1 MAINKNS
8 YKKILILSK
17 ISNKNPITIIHVS
30 LKTLHGFSFNPFEFN
45 LLVNSAGIIPFSCWS
60 INISNPNKKFFLG
73 TGLLDEL
80 KVFCEQHNQKKI
92 IINTLL
98 SPKHQSE
105 LEKYLCVE
113 IMDRNQLIL
122 ELFSQR
128 AHSYEGKLQVEL
140 ARLAYLST
148 RLVRGWT
155 HLERQRGGVG
165 LRGGP
170 GETQLEIDKR
180 LLATRINR
188 CKHKLTKFQKHRE
201 TTLKKRKEI
210 FSVNLIGY
218 TNAGKSTLFELLT
231 KKTCYHDDRYFAT
244 LDPLSASLSIDE
256 HKLVLTD
263 TVGFIEHLPDTL
275 LSAFKATLSEISL
288 ANLLCIVI
296 DISDPNYK
304 NQINTIESILADL
317 KTNDI
322 PRYYLF
328 NKIDRVSSEKIDI
341 PLYSNLDC
349 SYISATKQIGIAN
362 FRGYLTKQL
371 LKFKGNSSKQ

>member
-1 MAINKNS
+1 MAIKKNF

-17 ISNKNPITIIHVS
+17 ISNSNPITIIHVG
-30 LKTLHGFSFNPFEFN
+30 LKSLHGFSYNPNEFN
-45 LLVNSAGIIPFSCWS
+45 LLVNSAGIKSWSCWTVK
-60 INISNPNKKFFLG
+60 IGNPNKKYFLG
-73 TGLLDEL
+73 TGLIEEL
-80 KVFCEQHNQKKI
+80 KIYCQRYQQKKI
-92 IINTLL
+92 IINTVL

-105 LEKYLCVE
+105 LEKFLCVE

-140 ARLAYLST
+140 AKLAYLST

-188 CKHKLTKFQKHRE
+188 CKQKLNKFQKHRE
-201 TTLKKRKEI
+201 TTLKNRKEI

-231 KKTCYHDDRYFAT
+231 KKACYHDDRYFAT
-244 LDPLSASLSIDE
+244 LDPLSASLSIDK

-263 TVGFIEHLPDTL
+263 TVGFIEHLPDSL
-275 LSAFKATLSEISL
+275 LSAFKATLSEICL
-288 ANLLCIVI
+288 ANLLCVVI
-296 DISDPNYK
+296 DVSDPNYK
-304 NQINTIESILADL
+304 NQIETIEKILSDL
-317 KTNDI
+317 NTKDI

-328 NKIDRVSSEKIDI
+328 NKIDRIDVKSLNI
-341 PLYSNLDC
+341 PFFADIDC

-362 FRGYLTKQL
+362 FRNYLVKQL
-371 LKFKGNSSKQ
+371 LLFKGSNNTQ

>member
-1 MAINKNS
+1 MVINKNS

-17 ISNKNPITIIHVS
+17 ISNINPITIVHVG
-30 LKTLHGFSFNPFEFN
+30 LKSLHGFSYNPNEFN
-45 LLVNSAGIIPFSCWS
+45 LLVASAGIKPWSCWS
-60 INISNPNKKFFLG
+60 IKIGNPNKKYFLG
-73 TGLLDEL
+73 TGLLEEL
-80 KVFCEQHNQKKI
+80 KIYCERYHQKKL
-92 IINTLL
+92 IINTVLT
-98 SPKHQSE
+98 PKHQSE

-140 ARLAYLST
+140 AKLAYLST

-188 CKHKLTKFQKHRE
+188 CKQKLNKFQKHRE
-201 TTLKKRKEI
+201 TTLKRRKNI

-218 TNAGKSTLFELLT
+218 TNAGKSTLFEFLT
-231 KKTCYHDDRYFAT
+231 KKACYHDDRYFAT

-263 TVGFIEHLPDTL
+263 TVGFIEHLPDPL

-296 DISDPNYK
+296 DVSDPNFI
-304 NQINTIESILADL
+304 NQIETIEGILSDL
-317 KTNDI
+317 DATHI

-328 NKIDRVSSEKIDI
+328 NKIDRVDIKDLKI
-341 PLYSNLDC
+341 PFYSDVDF
-349 SYISATKQIGIAN
+349 SYISALKQIGISN
-362 FRGYLTKQL
+362 FRTYLIEQL
-371 LKFKGNSSKQ
+371 KKFKDSNNNQ

>member
-1 MAINKNS
+1 MINKNS

-17 ISNKNPITIIHVS
+17 ISNLDPIILVHVN
-30 LKTLHGFSFNPFEFN
+30 LKHLHGLSYNPYEFN
-45 LLVNSAGIIPFSCWS
+45 LLVNSAGISAWSCWS
-60 INISNPNKKFFLG
+60 IKITNPNKKYFLG
-73 TGLLDEL
+73 TGLIEEL
-80 KVFCEQHNQKKI
+80 KYYCQRHKQKKI
-92 IINTLL
+92 IINTVL

-140 ARLAYLST
+140 AKLAYLST

-188 CKHKLTKFQKHRE
+188 CKQKLEKFQKHRE
-201 TTLKKRKEI
+201 TTLKRRKNT
-210 FSVNLIGY
+210 FSVSLIGY

-231 KKTCYHDDRYFAT
+231 KKKCYHDDRYFAT
-244 LDPLSASLSIDE
+244 LDPLSANLSIDA

-263 TVGFIEHLPDTL
+263 TVGFIEHLPDPL

-296 DISDPNYK
+296 DVSDSNYI
-304 NQINTIESILADL
+304 NQIDTIETILNDL
-317 KTNDI
+317 KTTDI
-322 PRYYLF
+322 PRYYIF
-328 NKIDRVSSEKIDI
+328 NKIDRLQSSDFKVPLFSDID
-341 PLYSNLDC
+341 C
-349 SYISATKQIGIAN
+349 CYISALKQIGITN
-362 FRGYLTKQL
+362 FRQYLVDQL
-371 LKFKGNSSKQ
+371 LKFKGSNNN

>member
-1 MAINKNS
+1 MT
-8 YKKILILSK
+8 LSK
-17 ISNKNPITIIHVS
+17 ISNTNPITIVHVG
-30 LKTLHGFSFNPFEFN
+30 LKSLHGFSYNPHEFN
-45 LLVNSAGIIPFSCWS
+45 LLVDSAGIKPWSCWS
-60 INISNPNKKFFLG
+60 IKIANPNKKYFLG
-73 TGLLDEL
+73 TGLLEEL
-80 KVFCEQHNQKKI
+80 KIYCDTHHQKKI
-92 IINTLL
+92 IINTVL

-128 AHSYEGKLQVEL
+128 AQSYEGKLQVEL
-140 ARLAYLST
+140 ANLAYLST

-188 CKHKLTKFQKHRE
+188 CKQKLNKFQKHRE
-201 TTLKKRKEI
+201 TTLKKRKEV

-231 KKTCYHDDRYFAT
+231 KKSCYHDDRYFAT

-263 TVGFIEHLPDTL
+263 TVGFIEHLPDPL

-296 DISDPNYK
+296 DVSDPNYK
-304 NQINTIESILADL
+304 NQINTIESILSDL
-317 KTNDI
+317 STKDI

-328 NKIDRVSSEKIDI
+328 NKIDRMDAQSLDM
-341 PLYSNLDC
+341 PFFADMDC
-349 SYISATKQIGIAN
+349 SYISATKQIGISN
-362 FRGYLTKQL
+362 FRNYLVKQL
-371 LKFKGNSSKQ
+371 KHFKDNNNT

>member
-1 MAINKNS
+1 MVINKNS
-8 YKKILILSK
+8 CKKILILSK
-17 ISNKNPITIIHVS
+17 ISNINPITIVHVG
-30 LKTLHGFSFNPFEFN
+30 LKSLHGFSYNPNEFN
-45 LLVNSAGIIPFSCWS
+45 LLVASAGIKPWSCWS
-60 INISNPNKKFFLG
+60 IKIGNPNKKYFLG
-73 TGLLDEL
+73 TGLIEEL
-80 KVFCEQHNQKKI
+80 KIYCHLHDQKKI
-92 IINTLL
+92 IINTVLT
-98 SPKHQSE
+98 PKHQSE

-140 ARLAYLST
+140 AKLAYLST

-188 CKHKLTKFQKHRE
+188 CKQKLNKFQKHRE
-201 TTLKKRKEI
+201 TTLKKRKDI

-231 KKTCYHDDRYFAT
+231 KKACYHDDRYFAT

-263 TVGFIEHLPDTL
+263 TVGFIEHLPDPL

-296 DISDPNYK
+296 DVSDPNFR
-304 NQINTIESILADL
+304 NQIETIEAILLDL
-317 KTNDI
+317 DTNHI

-328 NKIDRVSSEKIDI
+328 NKIDRVDI
-341 PLYSNLDC
+341 EDLKMPFYSDVDC
-349 SYISATKQIGIAN
+349 SYISALKQIGISN
-362 FRGYLTKQL
+362 FRSYLVEQLKQ
-371 LKFKGNSSKQ
+371 FRDSNNNQ